1 MARAYPSDRGIGAG
15 CEDAAMTAVS
25 VLSDGTIRRLVAEG
39 RIRIDPWDERMLQPA
54 SVDLRLGGSFRVFH
68 NHRIGAIDLA
78 DPPRNL
84 TEHVEIGAG
93 ESFVIHPGEFV
104 LGRTEEHVALADDL
118 VARIEGKALALDTE
132 VPTPFGWRT
141 MADLRP
147 GDLVFGLEGGP
158 TLVVAATE
166 PMMGRPCA
174 EVVFSDGTTV
184 LADLDHGWMTESE
197 DDRRRGRG
205 PQVRTTAEIGATL
218 RHGAREFN
226 HIVDQALPV
235 RYARRELPIDPYVL
249 GVRIGD
255 GTSTKAEITT
265 ADMEVLDEIRAT
277 GCAVAPA
284 SAPLA
289 YRIGGEGHTR
299 DPRTGRCTRSGS
311 PSGRLRRLGLLG
323 AKRIP
328 EVYLQADVD
337 QRRRLLAGLMDSDGH
352 VDVLGRCDLAT
363 IDRALAEQYRELI
376 ASLGLKPVVATKTA
390 TLYGKVCGLRHE
402 VTFTPDAPV
411 FALSRKLARQ
421 ERDGRFER
429 GRSIVAIRRI
439 DSVPVRCIQVADP
452 RGVFLVTRSFVPTH
466 NSSLGRLG
474 LIVHAT
480 AGFVDPGFRG
490 TLTLEI
496 TNLTRVPIILWPGK
510 PIAQLSFMT
519 LDRPAER
526 PYGHPDLG
534 SHYHGQV
541 EATESRYEGGPAT

>member
-1 MARAYPSDRGIGAG
+1 
-15 CEDAAMTAVS
+15 MTAVS

-39 RIRIDPWDERMLQPA
+39 RIRIEPWDERMLQPA

-84 TEHVEIGAG
+84 TEHVEIGDG

-147 GDLVFGLEGGP
+147 GDLVFGLEGEP
-158 TLVVAATE
+158 TLVVGATE
-166 PMMGRPCA
+166 RMTGRPCA
-174 EVVFSDGTTV
+174 EVAFSDGTTV
-184 LADLDHGWMTESE
+184 VADLDHGWITESE
-197 DDRRRGRG
+197 NDRRRGHG
-205 PQVRTTAEIGATL
+205 PQVRTTAEIAATL
-218 RHGAREFN
+218 RYSAGEYN

-235 RYARRELPIDPYVL
+235 RFPRRELPIDPYVL
-249 GVRIGD
+249 GVWIGD
-255 GTSTKAEITT
+255 GTVA
-265 ADMEVLDEIRAT
+265 ARHEVP
-277 GCAVAPA
+277 VAAGGP
-284 SAPLA
+284 S
-289 YRIGGEGHTR
+289 IGG
-299 DPRTGRCTRSGS
+299 SS
-311 PSGRLRRLGLLG
+311 RLRDLGLLG

-328 EVYLQADVD
+328 EVYLRADVD

-352 VDVLGRCDLAT
+352 VDVLGRCDITT

-376 ASLGLKPVVATKTA
+376 ASLGFKPVVATKTA

-411 FALSRKLARQ
+411 FALSRKPARQ
-421 ERDGRFER
+421 KREGRFKR
-429 GRSIVAIRRI
+429 GRSIVAVRRI

-510 PIAQLSFMT
+510 PIAQLSFMA

-534 SHYHGQV
+534 SHYHDQV